1 MDNPVYDTSG
11 LPAGQEKD
19 DGRDLDNPIYGL
31 EENTYDMPE
40 GHLDTLYTSI
50 DT

>member
-19 DGRDLDNPIYGL
+19 VERDLDNPIYGL